1 MGTACNFTIKTK
13 NKITKSLFTVGLRI
27 HQAGLLTR
35 FTAFPHLPN
44 MYISGIKW
52 FSSPL
57 Q

>member
-1 MGTACNFTIKTK
+1 MGTACNFTVKIK

-35 FTAFPHLPN
+35 FTASPNLPN
-44 MYISGIKW
+44 MYISGINW